1 METPQPNSPSHSSLW
16 EVCSECRDLRQDPG
30 LPGGGLCAPRFM
42 AIAGPFL
49 VMRGLRDWSLGER
62 PAEREVGGP
71 LVPGSWER
79 GKVPREPWLENSGR
93 KEKAPVM
100 AVSEQV
106 G

>member
-1 METPQPNSPSHSSLW
+1 MMVGTERL
-16 EVCSECRDLRQDPG
+16 DPG
-30 LPGGGLCAPRFM
+30 GKTC
-42 AIAGPFL
+42 
-49 VMRGLRDWSLGER
+49 
-62 PAEREVGGP
+62 REVGGP

-79 GKVPREPWLENSGR
+79 GKVPRKPWLENLGR